1 MIAYITFLNKKNDK
15 SNFYIKTNCDE
26 LRIFLNI
33 FNLNNLELFTLM
45 SKIKYAISLYDNIT
59 DYQVFFENNIKKNV
73 ENKIIAELS
82 NILYTYFPPIKPVQI
97 FDTPEETSFLFNDLT
112 KFKNIVMQ
120 PPPEKSNI
128 SYFKYVLDNI
138 PKDYIAKSYDVST
151 TSKEMFPL
159 CYYVNKACV
168 DNGYFIHVYPKNID
182 CNKKTLFLIGKAMTY
197 DSGGINLKTS
207 FLEDI
212 KIDMTGS
219 AMILWVLNLL
229 NQTKNDINI
238 NIHLLMPIV
247 QNSIGNEATLP
258 GSVLTAT
265 NGKTIEV
272 INTDA
277 EGRLTIVDAINF
289 INSNLI
295 NECNKHN
302 SIILDIATLTG
313 NVSSITG
320 NYAAAI
326 MGNTLG
332 RKYVDE
338 LIAIGENIGEYL
350 QYIQIRPE
358 VLSNLRSTVA
368 DISNIAPSIPANC
381 LVGGVFINYFCDNKI
396 PWIHIDIGIIA
407 YKNRTQTSYGIYL
420 LFEFIR
426 KLQKNC

>member
-1 MIAYITFLNKKNDK
+1 
-15 SNFYIKTNCDE
+15 
-26 LRIFLNI
+26 
-33 FNLNNLELFTLM
+33 
-45 SKIKYAISLYDNIT
+45 
-59 DYQVFFENNIKKNV
+59 
-73 ENKIIAELS
+73 
-82 NILYTYFPPIKPVQI
+82 
-97 FDTPEETSFLFNDLT
+97 
-112 KFKNIVMQ
+112 
-120 PPPEKSNI
+120 
-128 SYFKYVLDNI
+128 
-138 PKDYIAKSYDVST
+138 
-151 TSKEMFPL
+151 
-159 CYYVNKACV
+159 
-168 DNGYFIHVYPKNID
+168 
-182 CNKKTLFLIGKAMTY
+182 MTY